1 MTPVGAPLL
10 WTLPWIVPP
19 VVAIVRA
26 LDSRSLDDYA
36 ATVEGEAPPVS
47 VVIPA
52 RNEARNIE
60 KCVRSV
66 LATNY
71 PNVEVIVVDDHS
83 TDGTGDI
90 ARRIAP
96 SDDRLRVLAAP
107 DLPAGWFGKQWAC
120 AAGARASSGSL
131 LCFTDAD
138 TAHAPDLLARAVNAL
153 RARVA
158 DLLTVAGAQ
167 EMLGFWERIVQPQLF
182 ALLSIRYG
190 GTEHVSRAKRPADA
204 IANGQ
209 FILVRRATYDAMDGH
224 ERVRDL
230 VAEDMA
236 MAQEW
241 VRAGRRI
248 ALLTGVEQLST
259 RMYAGY
265 RELVSGWRKNIYAG
279 GRHAALGGRL
289 GRVLYPVILPAL
301 PLFSLAPPI
310 VLLLCA
316 IGVLSSGWLV
326 WSAMVYALSAVFWAL
341 LYAWLRQ
348 PPWYAPLYPLG
359 SAVLLIIAGGA
370 VRRGRRVEWKAREYI
385 AR

>member
-1 MTPVGAPLL
+1 MIPVGAPLL

-52 RNEARNIE
+52 RNESRNIE
-60 KCVRSV
+60 QCVRSV

-83 TDGTGDI
+83 TDGTGEI

-107 DLPAGWFGKQWAC
+107 ELPAGWFGKQWAC

-138 TAHAPDLLARAVNAL
+138 TTHAPDLLARAVNAL

-167 EMLGFWERIVQPQLF
+167 EMRGFWERIVQPQLF

-190 GTEHVSRAKRPADA
+190 GTEHVSRAKHPADA

-248 ALLTGVEQLST
+248 ALLTGVDHLST
-259 RMYAGY
+259 RMYASY
-265 RELVSGWRKNIYAG
+265 RELVAGWRKNIYAG

-289 GRVLYPVILPAL
+289 GRALYPVILPAL

-316 IGVLSSGWLV
+316 AGLLSSGWLV
-326 WSAMVYALSAVFWAL
+326 WSAMVYAVSAVFWAL

-348 PPWYAPLYPLG
+348 PPWYALLYPLG
-359 SAVLLIIAGGA
+359 SVVLLIIAGGA

>member
-1 MTPVGAPLL
+1 VNSVVTPLL

-36 ATVEGEAPPVS
+36 ATIDGEPPSVS

-52 RNEARNIE
+52 RNETRNIE
-60 KCVRSV
+60 QCVRSV

-83 TDGTGDI
+83 TDDTGEI
-90 ARRIAP
+90 ARRIAA
-96 SDDRLRVLAAP
+96 SDDRLRVIGAP

-120 AAGARASSGSL
+120 AAGARASHGSL
-131 LCFTDAD
+131 VCFTDAD
-138 TAHAPDLLARAVNAL
+138 TTHAPDLLARGVNAL
-153 RARVA
+153 RARDA

-167 EMLGFWERIVQPQLF
+167 EMRGFWERIVQPQLF

-209 FILVRRATYDAMDGH
+209 FILVRRNTYDAMDGH
-224 ERVRDL
+224 ARVRDL

-248 ALLTGVEQLST
+248 ALLTGVDQLST
-259 RMYAGY
+259 RMYASY
-265 RELVSGWRKNIYAG
+265 RELVAGWRKNIYAG

-289 GRVLYPVILPAL
+289 GRALYPVILPAL

-310 VLLLCA
+310 VLVVCA
-316 IGVLSSGWLV
+316 IGLMSSGWLV
-326 WSAMVYALSAVFWAL
+326 WSAMVYAVSAVFWAL

-348 PPWYAPLYPLG
+348 PPWYALLYPLG
-359 SAVLLIIAGGA
+359 SAVLLIIAAGA
-370 VRRGRRVEWKAREYI
+370 VRRGRRVEWKAREYV

>member
-1 MTPVGAPLL
+1 MSGVATPLA

-19 VVAIVRA
+19 LVTLVRS
-26 LDSRSLDDYA
+26 LDSRSLDEYA
-36 ATVEGEAPPVS
+36 ATVETDAPLVS
-47 VVIPA
+47 VIIPA

-60 KCVRSV
+60 RCVRSV
-66 LATNY
+66 LGTNY

-83 TDGTGDI
+83 TDDTGGI
-90 ARRIAP
+90 ARRVAP
-96 SDDRLRVLAAP
+96 SDGRLQVIDP
-107 DLPAGWFGKQWAC
+107 PELPTGWFGKQWAC
-120 AAGARASSGSL
+120 ASGARAARGSL

-138 TAHAPDLLARAVNAL
+138 TAHAPDLLSRSVNAL
-153 RARVA
+153 RGRQA
-158 DLLTVAGAQ
+158 DLLTVAGSQ
-167 EMLGFWERIVQPQLF
+167 EMHSFWERIVQPQLF

-190 GTEHVSRAKRPADA
+190 GTEHVSRTKRPADA

-209 FILVRRATYDAMDGH
+209 FILVRRSTYDAMSGH
-224 ERVRDL
+224 ELVRDL
-230 VAEDMA
+230 VAEDLA

-241 VRAGRRI
+241 VRAGKRI
-248 ALLTGVEQLST
+248 VLLTGVDQLST

-265 RELVSGWRKNIYAG
+265 RELVAGWRKNVYAG

-289 GRVLYPVILPAL
+289 GRALYPVILPAL

-316 IGVLSSGWLV
+316 MGVVSGSWLV
-326 WSAMVYALSAVFWAL
+326 WSATVYGVSAVFWGL
-341 LYAWLRQ
+341 LYAWLAQ
-348 PPWYAPLYPLG
+348 PVGYALLYPLG

-370 VRRGRRVEWKAREYI
+370 VLRGRRVEWKAREYI